1 MNAYVDG
8 ISDHKSLFE
17 QVGVRKVDFVDG
29 VTPDLDEKMFSGKG
43 EFEVKY
49 ASSKKGP
56 IKVSKFNTL
65 KDAQKFLAQVKGEGM
80 NGIISKGGKP
90 VKEEN
95 IEEKFKK
102 GKYTVRDGNT
112 GKVIATYSS
121 GEKASKEMHKL
132 LDGGKYTDL
141 EVKMESVKEAL
152 DSDDKPTVKKVVK
165 MLKKASQA
173 HAGQADDLE
182 KSMKEDH
189 HEKDANGEPIPHDD
203 EEDIDEARKSYDD
216 IEMRKKLK
224 TPKHANR
231 ATARKEKEDRK
242 RAQMKRIG
250 LEQVEVDEKASDY
263 EDQIKAFLSKG
274 GKVKKHSPDQR
285 KIDKVTKAF
294 KKKYGTMKS
303 KEAELDAKDR
313 EELEKMMGE
322 ENMQVDEK
330 KGSDYDLYHKTFS
343 GAMQHAYAQAKKR
356 GYVVDKDDID
366 NKVATGPR
374 KPSMGKTNRYILG
387 TDKKQKLHVQVAN
400 LDNKRY
406 ELNMYIE
413 EADPQSDIKKKVE
426 KTAMKVAKDVV
437 KSEAHDPKDYAK
449 KVAAVNKMFKVKS
462 PKELSPDQ
470 KKKYFNTLDRMHK
483 AKGEKPEIGEDNV
496 ARLQKQIQRNNDRES
511 KLKNKLAK
519 EKQVTKTAKKMS
531 SVGQAMRADIAPKS
545 TGNTSASG
553 TTTQSTTAKAAPK
566 PKTQKPQ
573 SATMKNSFTPVGT
586 FLEDTRVFMN
596 GLWEKAANEADG
608 MDMSGPPPV
617 MGKKTMTK
625 KSQDKVEINPKEEE

>member
-1 MNAYVDG
+1 MRY
-8 ISDHKSLFE
+8 SKSWTQALQEVQE

-29 VTPDLDEKMFSGKG
+29 VTPDLQEAKP

-56 IKVSKFNTL
+56 IKVSKFMSL
-65 KDAQKFLAQVKGEGM
+65 EDAKKFLAQVKKEGM

-90 VKEEN
+90 VKE
-95 IEEKFKK
+95 
-102 GKYTVRDGNT
+102 
-112 GKVIATYSS
+112 
-121 GEKASKEMHKL
+121 
-132 LDGGKYTDL
+132 
-141 EVKMESVKEAL
+141 AL
-152 DSDDKPTVKKVVK
+152 DDEDKPVVKKVVK

-182 KSMKEDH
+182 KSM
-189 HEKDANGEPIPHDD
+189 
-203 EEDIDEARKSYDD
+203 
-216 IEMRKKLK
+216 
-224 TPKHANR
+224 
-231 ATARKEKEDRK
+231 
-242 RAQMKRIG
+242 
-250 LEQVEVDEKASDY
+250 DEKKSDY

-274 GKVKKHSPDQR
+274 GKVNSKKHSPNKK
-285 KIDKVTKAF
+285 KIDQVIKDF
-294 KKKYGTMKS
+294 KKKYKHS
-303 KEAELDAKDR
+303 LDTFRDQDKKDF
-313 EELEKMMGE
+313 ENYFKNKKDLGEEVELEEHCGE
-322 ENMQVDEK
+322 CGAMDHVDEK

-483 AKGEKPEIGEDNV
+483 AKGAKPEIGEDKI
-496 ARLQKQIQRNNDRES
+496 ADMKATEAQRD
-511 KLKNKLAK
+511 KDA
-519 EKQVTKTAKKMS
+519 AKKIRD
-531 SVGQAMRADIAPKS
+531 AEAKKKEAERKKDKAD
-545 TGNTSASG
+545 
-553 TTTQSTTAKAAPK
+553 
-566 PKTQKPQ
+566 TQKMMNKARGALQDPNPQ
-573 SATMKNSFTPVGT
+573 GQNVRPAGAKPERKQGMKNSFTPVGT

-596 GLWEKAANEADG
+596 GLWEKAAKEADG

>member
-1 MNAYVDG
+1 MSKNQTSDHESALIMNAYVDG
-8 ISDHKSLFE
+8 ISGHKSLFE

-90 VKEEN
+90 VKE
-95 IEEKFKK
+95 
-102 GKYTVRDGNT
+102 
-112 GKVIATYSS
+112 
-121 GEKASKEMHKL
+121 
-132 LDGGKYTDL
+132 
-141 EVKMESVKEAL
+141 AL

-182 KSMKEDH
+182 KSM
-189 HEKDANGEPIPHDD
+189 
-203 EEDIDEARKSYDD
+203 
-216 IEMRKKLK
+216 
-224 TPKHANR
+224 
-231 ATARKEKEDRK
+231 
-242 RAQMKRIG
+242 
-250 LEQVEVDEKASDY
+250 DEKKSDY

-483 AKGEKPEIGEDNV
+483 AKGEKPEIGEDKI
-496 ARLQKQIQRNNDRES
+496 ADMKATEAQRD
-511 KLKNKLAK
+511 KDA
-519 EKQVTKTAKKMS
+519 AKKIRD
-531 SVGQAMRADIAPKS
+531 AEAKKKEAERKKDKAD
-545 TGNTSASG
+545 
-553 TTTQSTTAKAAPK
+553 
-566 PKTQKPQ
+566 TQKMMNKVRGALQDPNPQ
-573 SATMKNSFTPVGT
+573 GQNVRPAGAKPERKQGMKNSFTPVGT

-596 GLWEKAANEADG
+596 GLWEKAAKEADG

>member
-1 MNAYVDG
+1 
-8 ISDHKSLFE
+8 
-17 QVGVRKVDFVDG
+17 
-29 VTPDLDEKMFSGKG
+29 
-43 EFEVKY
+43 
-49 ASSKKGP
+49 
-56 IKVSKFNTL
+56 
-65 KDAQKFLAQVKGEGM
+65 
-80 NGIISKGGKP
+80 
-90 VKEEN
+90 
-95 IEEKFKK
+95 
-102 GKYTVRDGNT
+102 
-112 GKVIATYSS
+112 
-121 GEKASKEMHKL
+121 
-132 LDGGKYTDL
+132 
-141 EVKMESVKEAL
+141 
-152 DSDDKPTVKKVVK
+152 
-165 MLKKASQA
+165 
-173 HAGQADDLE
+173 
-182 KSMKEDH
+182 
-189 HEKDANGEPIPHDD
+189 
-203 EEDIDEARKSYDD
+203 
-216 IEMRKKLK
+216 
-224 TPKHANR
+224 
-231 ATARKEKEDRK
+231 
-242 RAQMKRIG
+242 
-250 LEQVEVDEKASDY
+250 
-263 EDQIKAFLSKG
+263 
-274 GKVKKHSPDQR
+274 
-285 KIDKVTKAF
+285 
-294 KKKYGTMKS
+294 MKS

-322 ENMQVDEK
+322 ENMQEHCGECGAMDHVDEK
-330 KGSDYDLYHKTFS
+330 KGSDYDLFHKTFS

-511 KLKNKLAK
+511 KLKDKLAK

-545 TGNTSASG
+545 TSKDSASG
-553 TTTQSTTAKAAPK
+553 TTTQSRPAKAAPA

-596 GLWEKAANEADG
+596 GLWEKAAKEADG

>member
-1 MNAYVDG
+1 MSKNQTSDHESALIMNAYVDG
-8 ISDHKSLFE
+8 ISGHKSLFE

-29 VTPDLDEKMFSGKG
+29 VTPDLEQASPQEEGRGYVKQKKGDKLNVGGSGNLGASLSGPAGKG
-43 EFEVKY
+43 DFMIL
-49 ASSKKGP
+49 KKAYKPGQDQFQMVV
-56 IKVSKFNTL
+56 IDDK
-65 KDAQKFLAQVKGEGM
+65 
-80 NGIISKGGKP
+80 GIITKDWGSHPSLDGAKKFAKNRGY
-90 VKEEN
+90 KEE
-95 IEEKFKK
+95 
-102 GKYTVRDGNT
+102 TVR
-112 GKVIATYSS
+112 
-121 GEKASKEMHKL
+121 
-132 LDGGKYTDL
+132 
-141 EVKMESVKEAL
+141 EAL

-182 KSMKEDH
+182 KSMD
-189 HEKDANGEPIPHDD
+189 EKMDGRKKNSGKQARD
-203 EEDIDEARKSYDD
+203 ENERRRAAQRKRLGILGPNEEVEIDE
-216 IEMRKKLK
+216 KK
-224 TPKHANR
+224 
-231 ATARKEKEDRK
+231 
-242 RAQMKRIG
+242 
-250 LEQVEVDEKASDY
+250 SDY

-274 GKVKKHSPDQR
+274 GKVNAKKHSPNKK
-285 KIDKVTKAF
+285 KIDQVIKDF
-294 KKKYGTMKS
+294 KKKYKHS
-303 KEAELDAKDR
+303 LDTFRDQDKKDF
-313 EELEKMMGE
+313 ENYLKNKKDLGEEVELEEHCGE
-322 ENMQVDEK
+322 CGAMDHVDEK

-366 NKVATGPR
+366 SKVATGPR

-426 KTAMKVAKDVV
+426 KTAIKVAKDVV

-496 ARLQKQIQRNNDRES
+496 VRLQKQIQRNNDRES
-511 KLKNKLAK
+511 KLKDKLAK

-531 SVGQAMRADIAPKS
+531 TVGQAMRADVAPKS

-553 TTTQSTTAKAAPK
+553 TTTQSKPAKTAPA

-596 GLWEKAANEADG
+596 GLWEKAAKEADG

>member
-1 MNAYVDG
+1 MSKNQTSDHESALIMNAYVDG
-8 ISDHKSLFE
+8 ISGHKSLFE

-29 VTPDLDEKMFSGKG
+29 VTPDLEQASPQEEGRGYVKQKKGDKLNVGGSGNLGASLSGPAGKG
-43 EFEVKY
+43 DFM
-49 ASSKKGP
+49 
-56 IKVSKFNTL
+56 I
-65 KDAQKFLAQVKGEGM
+65 
-80 NGIISKGGKP
+80 
-90 VKEEN
+90 
-95 IEEKFKK
+95 
-102 GKYTVRDGNT
+102 
-112 GKVIATYSS
+112 
-121 GEKASKEMHKL
+121 
-132 LDGGKYTDL
+132 
-141 EVKMESVKEAL
+141 
-152 DSDDKPTVKKVVK
+152 
-165 MLKKASQA
+165 LKKAYKP
-173 HAGQADDLE
+173 GQDQFQMVVIDDKGIITKDWGSHPSLDGA
-182 KSMKEDH
+182 KKFAKNRGYKE
-189 HEKDANGEPIPHDD
+189 EVE
-203 EEDIDEARKSYDD
+203 IDE
-216 IEMRKKLK
+216 KK
-224 TPKHANR
+224 
-231 ATARKEKEDRK
+231 
-242 RAQMKRIG
+242 
-250 LEQVEVDEKASDY
+250 SDY

-322 ENMQVDEK
+322 ENMQEHCGECGAMDHVDEK

-366 NKVATGPR
+366 SKVATGPR

-462 PKELSPDQ
+462 PKELSPDK
-470 KKKYFNTLDRMHK
+470 KKKYFDTLDKMHK
-483 AKGEKPEIGEDNV
+483 AKGEKPEIGEDKI
-496 ARLQKQIQRNNDRES
+496 ADMKAAEAQRD
-511 KLKNKLAK
+511 KDA
-519 EKQVTKTAKKMS
+519 AKKIRDAE
-531 SVGQAMRADIAPKS
+531 VKKKERERKKDKAD
-545 TGNTSASG
+545 
-553 TTTQSTTAKAAPK
+553 
-566 PKTQKPQ
+566 TQKMMNKVRGALQDPNPQ
-573 SATMKNSFTPVGT
+573 GQNVRPAGAKPERKQGMKNSFTPVGT

>member
-1 MNAYVDG
+1 MSKNQTSDHESALIMNAYVDG
-8 ISDHKSLFE
+8 ISGHKSLFE

-90 VKEEN
+90 VKE
-95 IEEKFKK
+95 
-102 GKYTVRDGNT
+102 
-112 GKVIATYSS
+112 
-121 GEKASKEMHKL
+121 
-132 LDGGKYTDL
+132 
-141 EVKMESVKEAL
+141 AL

-182 KSMKEDH
+182 KSM
-189 HEKDANGEPIPHDD
+189 
-203 EEDIDEARKSYDD
+203 
-216 IEMRKKLK
+216 
-224 TPKHANR
+224 
-231 ATARKEKEDRK
+231 
-242 RAQMKRIG
+242 
-250 LEQVEVDEKASDY
+250 DEKKSDY

-322 ENMQVDEK
+322 ENMQEHCGECGAMDHVEESDKAMMMKLTTKAMKAMPNSPKQKELIKQVNVYRKKLGMKPMKEETVNEK

-483 AKGEKPEIGEDNV
+483 AKGEKPEIGEDKI
-496 ARLQKQIQRNNDRES
+496 ADMKATEAQRD
-511 KLKNKLAK
+511 KDA
-519 EKQVTKTAKKMS
+519 AKKIRD
-531 SVGQAMRADIAPKS
+531 AEAKKKEAERKKDKAD
-545 TGNTSASG
+545 
-553 TTTQSTTAKAAPK
+553 
-566 PKTQKPQ
+566 TQKMMNKVRGALQDPNPQ
-573 SATMKNSFTPVGT
+573 GQNVRPAGAKPERKQGMKNSFTPVGT

-596 GLWEKAANEADG
+596 GLWEKAAKEAEG

>member
-1 MNAYVDG
+1 MSKNQTSDHESALVMNAYVDG
-8 ISDHKSLFE
+8 ISGHKSLFE

-65 KDAQKFLAQVKGEGM
+65 EDAKKFLAQVKGEGM

-90 VKEEN
+90 
-95 IEEKFKK
+95 
-102 GKYTVRDGNT
+102 
-112 GKVIATYSS
+112 
-121 GEKASKEMHKL
+121 
-132 LDGGKYTDL
+132 
-141 EVKMESVKEAL
+141 VKEAL

-182 KSMKEDH
+182 KSM
-189 HEKDANGEPIPHDD
+189 
-203 EEDIDEARKSYDD
+203 
-216 IEMRKKLK
+216 
-224 TPKHANR
+224 
-231 ATARKEKEDRK
+231 
-242 RAQMKRIG
+242 
-250 LEQVEVDEKASDY
+250 DEKKSDY

-322 ENMQVDEK
+322 ENMQEHCGECGAMDHVEESDKAMMMKLTTKAMKAMPNSPKQKELIKQVNVYRKKLGMKPMKEETVNEK

-374 KPSMGKTNRYILG
+374 KPSMGKTNRYILV

-483 AKGEKPEIGEDNV
+483 AKGEKPEIGEDKI
-496 ARLQKQIQRNNDRES
+496 ADMKAAEAQRD
-511 KLKNKLAK
+511 KDA
-519 EKQVTKTAKKMS
+519 AKKIRD
-531 SVGQAMRADIAPKS
+531 AEAKKKEAERKKDKAD
-545 TGNTSASG
+545 
-553 TTTQSTTAKAAPK
+553 
-566 PKTQKPQ
+566 TQKMMNKVRGALQDPNPQ
-573 SATMKNSFTPVGT
+573 GQNVRPAGAKPERKQGMKNSFTPVGT

-596 GLWEKAANEADG
+596 GLWEKAAKEADG

>member
-1 MNAYVDG
+1 MDHVEE
-8 ISDHKSLFE
+8 SDKAMMMKLTTKAMKAMPNSPKQKELIK
-17 QVGVRKVDFVDG
+17 QVNVYR
-29 VTPDLDEKMFSGKG
+29 EK
-43 EFEVKY
+43 
-49 ASSKKGP
+49 
-56 IKVSKFNTL
+56 L
-65 KDAQKFLAQVKGEGM
+65 GM
-80 NGIISKGGKP
+80 KP
-90 VKEEN
+90 MKEE
-95 IEEKFKK
+95 
-102 GKYTVRDGNT
+102 TVN
-112 GKVIATYSS
+112 
-121 GEKASKEMHKL
+121 
-132 LDGGKYTDL
+132 
-141 EVKMESVKEAL
+141 
-152 DSDDKPTVKKVVK
+152 
-165 MLKKASQA
+165 
-173 HAGQADDLE
+173 
-182 KSMKEDH
+182 
-189 HEKDANGEPIPHDD
+189 
-203 EEDIDEARKSYDD
+203 
-216 IEMRKKLK
+216 
-224 TPKHANR
+224 
-231 ATARKEKEDRK
+231 
-242 RAQMKRIG
+242 
-250 LEQVEVDEKASDY
+250 
-263 EDQIKAFLSKG
+263 
-274 GKVKKHSPDQR
+274 
-285 KIDKVTKAF
+285 
-294 KKKYGTMKS
+294 
-303 KEAELDAKDR
+303 
-313 EELEKMMGE
+313 
-322 ENMQVDEK
+322 EK

-437 KSEAHDPKDYAK
+437 KTEAHDPKDYAK

-531 SVGQAMRADIAPKS
+531 SVGQAMRADVAPKS

-596 GLWEKAANEADG
+596 GLWEKAAKEADG